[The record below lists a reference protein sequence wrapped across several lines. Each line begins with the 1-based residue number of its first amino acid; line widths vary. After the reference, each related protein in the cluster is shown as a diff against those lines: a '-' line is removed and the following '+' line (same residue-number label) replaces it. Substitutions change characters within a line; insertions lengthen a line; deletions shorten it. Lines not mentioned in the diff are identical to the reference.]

1 MTARHYAQ
9 LMGIVAIL
17 AGSSQAGAS
26 DHDVPIEPPGEPTS
40 GSTLDQ
46 GESASIPVR
55 VILIGDAGD
64 QGELE
69 SRIRSWF
76 GAEVPLTVVR
86 QRDLVT
92 EQVLSPEPGRVSV
105 WVAPR
110 SATQARLF
118 FVVPAGNDS
127 SARYLIRDVPLGEG
141 LDEVGS
147 ERIAQVV
154 HSSVSAL
161 LVGEV
166 ESTRQEV
173 ELSLAEVD
181 EAPVRSESTP
191 KPAAVHEPPAV
202 QKPPH
207 QPPPPAPPQAGTDRS
222 PLRLVVA
229 PFYRVAWAS
238 VEGTAHGPG
247 WETGVG
253 LLLDGTELGA
263 RVRGQLTWP
272 RSRSFD
278 GLEVT
283 LSERILRFA
292 VRADHAVTDGAAL
305 NVDAGSGVVWLVYRP
320 TTTNSEVEPTAGG
333 MDARVFVSVGVGAAL
348 RVDNVQLGVRA
359 EVDLYPGR
367 SHYDVATPTG
377 TREVARTA
385 SAQPALLLEA
395 RL

>member
-1 MTARHYAQ
+1 MTVRHYAQ
-9 LMGIVAIL
+9 LLGIVAIL

-26 DHDVPIEPPGEPTS
+26 DDDVPIEPPGEPTS

-105 WVAPR
+105 WVTPR
-110 SATQARLF
+110 SSTQARLY
-118 FVVPAGNDS
+118 FVVPAGDDS

-181 EAPVRSESTP
+181 EAPVRSEPTP
-191 KPAAVHEPPAV
+191 TPAVVRKPPAV
-202 QKPPH
+202 QARPRKPLPPT
-207 QPPPPAPPQAGTDRS
+207 PPPDSTDRS
-222 PLRLVVA
+222 PLRLVLA

-238 VEGTAHGPG
+238 AEGTAHGPG

-272 RSRSFD
+272 RSRTFD

-283 LSERILRFA
+283 LSERILRFSL
-292 VRADHAVTDGAAL
+292 RADHAVSDAATL
-305 NVDAGSGVVWLVYRP
+305 NVDAGPGVVWLVYRP
-320 TTTNSEVEPTAGG
+320 TTTNSDVKPTAGG
-333 MDARVFVSVGVGAAL
+333 MDARVLVSIGVGAAL
-348 RVDNVQLGVRA
+348 EVDNVQLGVRA
-359 EVDLYPGR
+359 EVDLYPSR
-367 SHYDVATPTG
+367 SHYDVATPAG
-377 TREVARTA
+377 TREIARTA
-385 SAQPALLLEA
+385 TAQPALLLEA